1 MKPIIFSTDMVRAIL
16 DGRKTQTR
24 RVIKPQPH
32 YITSSGRW
40 CWPIPKAKQRKGCCS
55 QVETASREW
64 WEYLLVDQFPYC
76 PGDILVPAKEIIGY
90 DVRYCADVFG
100 NIWSK
105 ASGKWKKLKAN
116 ITAGYLRLTLRKN
129 SKDVNRTVHKLVCAT
144 YYGETPFEG
153 AVVRHLDGN
162 SINNAPDNL
171 DWGTYSQNWDDA
183 KFHGTMIHE
192 KHHNAKITMEIA
204 ESMRAS
210 GKTSWELSKEY
221 NVTPKTIRRV
231 LNGQTWKPVYE
242 QAPPNMPRAA
252 ARLFLLVKNV
262 WAERLQDITPKS
274 IAAEGLPSFIVHPE
288 HEHYKNVCGNNW
300 LGFEWFHE
308 LWNSLNKKRGY
319 PWDSNPWVEVIE
331 FERTEVPS

>member
-1 MKPIIFSTDMVRAIL
+1 MKPILFSTPMVKAIL

-24 RVIKPQPH
+24 RVVKPQPENDARIIVKDGIA
-32 YITSSGRW
+32 YICGAVGGQCTRL
-40 CWPIPKAKQRKGCCS
+40 PARY
-55 QVETASREW
+55 R
-64 WEYLLVDQFPYC
+64 

-129 SKDVNRTVHKLVCAT
+129 GKDVNRTVHKLVCAT

-252 ARLFLLVKNV
+252 ARLFLLVKTV
-262 WAERLQDITPKS
+262 RAERLQEIS
-274 IAAEGLPSFIVHPE
+274 HFEAQCEGVAMASDDDLKE
-288 HEHYKNVCGNNW
+288 YGYRA
-300 LGFEWFHE
+300 GFKQ
-308 LWNSLNKKRGY
+308 LWDSLNKKRGY
-319 PWDSNPWVEVIE
+319 PWDSNPWVWVIE
-331 FERTEVPS
+331 FERTEAP